1 MEIIAT
7 NEEVKIDGGDK
18 VIKIKAGLKNCHWM
32 TIILMSL
39 LVIVTIYPSRMYVI
53 LYIGVALIFTFKQPV
68 MGLVGWIMG
77 YPYFNIFTDAT
88 GILGYFILSPLVVLA
103 FLSHILKKNQI
114 QIPVKIIVFGM
125 IMTVT
130 AATSLLFSG
139 SRNSSIISFGMLL
152 MAVFILI
159 VIINI
164 VKANP
169 ENFFVLNEAY
179 IFAVIAI
186 FLSTL
191 MTDGLFGVGR
201 LSLGESIR
209 RVANVT
215 SPAIIILYIE
225 LLLRLSKNEKTIL
238 NRKRPLW
245 MIIVLFLISII
256 VLLSTVSRGA
266 LMAVVITGF
275 FVFIFNT
282 FLNKAKGNPIGRI
295 PLYALG
301 TALILWAIRFVEQN
315 IAGAYLSRARV
326 SNFGGN
332 LRWDIWKGAIEQMA
346 PYEYIIGA
354 GPNVF
359 RELAL
364 LSGFDFYA
372 HSVFIDTF
380 VTLGILGLLALSLFI
395 VSIFL
400 KSIKN
405 KNMYSFGMIVLLL
418 WLYST
423 HGNLTGSLDFW
434 TLLGMVYV
442 SLSIKEIRLSKGEI
456 KRKQI
461 LSGDG
466 RIESENNTFS
476 SR

>member
-1 MEIIAT
+1 MEIVAI

-18 VIKIKAGLKNCHWM
+18 VIKIKASLKNCYWM
-32 TIILMSL
+32 TIILMIL
-39 LVIVTIYPSRMYVI
+39 LVIVTIYPSRMYAI

-88 GILGYFILSPLVVLA
+88 GVLGYFVLSPLVVLA

-114 QIPVKIIVFGM
+114 QIPVKIMVFGM
-125 IMTVT
+125 IMILT

-139 SRNSSIISFGMLL
+139 SRNNSIISFGMLL

-225 LLLRLSKNEKTIL
+225 LFLRLSKNEKTIL

-245 MIIVLFLISII
+245 MILILFLISII

-275 FVFIFNT
+275 FVFVFNT
-282 FLNKAKGNPIGRI
+282 FLNKTKGNPIRRI

-315 IAGAYLSRARV
+315 IAGNYLSRARV

-332 LRWDIWKGAIEQMA
+332 LRWDIWKGAIEQME

-364 LSGFDFYA
+364 LSGYDFYA
-372 HSVFIDTF
+372 HSVLIDTF
-380 VTLGILGLLALSLFI
+380 VTLGIVGLIALCTFIAGLLI
-395 VSIFL
+395 
-400 KSIKN
+400 KSIKRRN
-405 KNMYSFGMIVLLL
+405 IYSFGMTVLLI

-434 TLLGMVYV
+434 TLLSLAYV
-442 SLSIKEIRLSKGEI
+442 PIMSKKI
-456 KRKQI
+456 DLFKALNK
-461 LSGDG
+461 
-466 RIESENNTFS
+466 T
-476 SR
+476 